1 MVMKS
6 FVRALT
12 SLLLC
17 LLASCK
23 LDYSMVRVA
32 PPGVPVAH
40 VVSAINHMGE
50 PGAIISKVNGKGV
63 RGPNGMGYEI
73 QVPAG
78 RNTLFLAYFNGMRY
92 SLSEQV
98 MDFEEGGYYV
108 LAPTPDFDKSRVRY
122 TITRVT
128 PEQFQISMC
137 RAQRQVHQAMKSIN
151 PQKTPACDALPAQSR
166 QG

>member
-32 PPGVPVAH
+32 PL
-40 VVSAINHMGE
+40 E
-50 PGAIISKVNGKGV
+50 GA
-63 RGPNGMGYEI
+63 
-73 QVPAG
+73 
-78 RNTLFLAYFNGMRY
+78 LH
-92 SLSEQV
+92 
-98 MDFEEGGYYV
+98 
-108 LAPTPDFDKSRVRY
+108 
-122 TITRVT
+122 ITRVT
-128 PEQFQISMC
+128 PEHFQISMC

-151 PQKTPACDALPAQSR
+151 PQKTPACDALSAQSR

>member
-1 MVMKS
+1 MLMKS
-6 FVRALT
+6 YVRALT
-12 SLLLC
+12 ALLLC
-17 LLASCK
+17 VLTSCK
-23 LDYSMVRVA
+23 LDYSMVRIA

-63 RGPNGMGYEI
+63 RGPNAMGYEV

-78 RNTLFLAYFNGMRY
+78 RNTLFLTYFNGMHY

-108 LAPTPDFDKSRVRY
+108 LAPTADFENSKVRY
-122 TITRVT
+122 SLTRVT
-128 PEQFQISMC
+128 PEQFQTSMC

-151 PQKTPACDALPAQSR
+151 PQKTPACDALPLRPR